1 MHALTRLPA
10 ALILTDRI
18 VDDAGVFPPEE
29 LDVASAL
36 ARHRSDQAI
45 SNPVLSQRFVCSAG
59 RFDEL
64 HRHLDDGDRIQ
75 VIALGPAVQQTE
87 ASVVSLEADDRTPVV
102 ALETSLPVDNQHKV
116 QALEVIDQNA
126 AAPPHLDIF
135 VEVGLGPALEADLD
149 LLQRH
154 GHAAKV
160 RCGGVRRELF
170 PLPSDLARFVHHAIG
185 REVPFKATAALHH
198 AIAHPDVYTGFDHF
212 GFLNL
217 LLAVA
222 AAQKGAGTNEVEH
235 ILVECDP
242 NVVLERITGLTTRD
256 ACEIRAAFNSE
267 GGCSTSEPIDD
278 LRRASASSPT
288 PPNSEDPRQRRT
300 S

>member
-10 ALILTDRI
+10 ALILTDRV
-18 VDDAGVFPPEE
+18 VDDAGLFPPEA
-29 LDVASAL
+29 LDMASAL

-45 SNPVLSQRFVCSAG
+45 SNPVLSQRFVCPAG

-64 HRHLDDGDRIQ
+64 HQRLDDGDRIQ
-75 VIALGPAVQQTE
+75 VIALGPAAPQTQ
-87 ASVVSLEADDRTPVV
+87 ARVVSLEVDDRTPVV
-102 ALETSLPVDNQHKV
+102 ALETSLPVDNQHKE
-116 QALEVIDQNA
+116 QALEVIDQIA
-126 AAPPHLDIF
+126 AARPHLDIF

-160 RCGGVRRELF
+160 RCGGVRRALF

-185 REVPFKATAALHH
+185 REVPFKATAGLHH
-198 AIAHPDVYTGFDHF
+198 AIAHHDVYTGFDHL

-222 AAQKGAGTNEVEH
+222 AAQKGAGNNEVEH
-235 ILVECDP
+235 ILAERNP
-242 NVVLERITGLTTRD
+242 NVVLEPITGLTTHD
-256 ACEIRAAFNSE
+256 AGEIRAAFHSV
-267 GGCSTSEPIDD
+267 GSCSTSEPIDD
-278 LRRASASSPT
+278 LRRLGLIAD
-288 PPNSEDPRQRRT
+288 PPNSDDPRKRRA

>member
-18 VDDAGVFPPEE
+18 VDDAGLFPPGE
-29 LDVASAL
+29 LAMASAL
-36 ARHRSDQAI
+36 ARHRSEQAI
-45 SNPVLSQRFVCSAG
+45 SNPVLSQRFVCPAG

-64 HRHLDDGDRIQ
+64 HQQLDDGDRIQ

-102 ALETSLPVDNQHKV
+102 ALETSLPVDNQHKE
-116 QALEVIDQNA
+116 QALEVIDQIA
-126 AAPPHLDIF
+126 AAPPHLYIF
-135 VEVGLGPALEADLD
+135 VEVGLGPAPEADLD

-154 GHAAKV
+154 GQAAKV

-170 PLPSDLARFVHHAIG
+170 PLPSDLARFVHHAIARG
-185 REVPFKATAALHH
+185 VPFKATAGLHH
-198 AIAHPDVYTGFDHF
+198 AIAHHDVYTGFDHF

-222 AAQKGAGTNEVEH
+222 VAQKGTGTNEVEH
-235 ILVECDP
+235 ILAECDP
-242 NVVLERITGLTTRD
+242 NVVLERITGPTPRD
-256 ACEIRAAFNSE
+256 ACEIRAAFNSVS
-267 GGCSTSEPIDD
+267 GCSTSEPPTICGG
-278 LRRASASSPT
+278 SASSPT
-288 PPNSEDPRQRRT
+288 LPNSEDPRQRRT